1 MTKRKEKVFGFI
13 EFRDTVGDLKGV
25 FGTHASTDL
34 DSLVLSTQRHVEVFL
49 AEQPGIEFQRAVWCL
64 IKLKPTDKSYV
75 LTGDPLYEALF
86 EEDKSFNNEILAH
99 YGVINQ
105 QVVSKH
111 KCWLEHIFT
120 IENIADE
127 EE

>member
-1 MTKRKEKVFGFI
+1 MKEKVFGFI
-13 EFRDTVGDLKGV
+13 EFRDEMGDLKGV
-25 FGTHASTDL
+25 FGTHASADL
-34 DSLVLSTQRHVEVFL
+34 DSLVRSTQQHVEMFK
-49 AEQPGIEFQRAVWCL
+49 AQQPGIVFNRAVWCL
-64 IKLKPTDKSYV
+64 IRLKPTDKSFV

-86 EEDKSFNNEILAH
+86 EEDKSFNNEILSH
-99 YGVINQ
+99 YGVINE

-120 IENIADE
+120 IENTADHIE